1 MGRRR
6 SSSRT
11 RRRSR
16 RLSESSIHPSKT
28 QCLQTHSLTA
38 SEEILDCAMSPT
50 AMELQEIAAE
60 TAARDSVRRQMRWL
74 MQDMGMQQDD
84 LVLADTWKR
93 SSPSGGGM
101 AAVRAKEMRA
111 AGLDTEV
118 ADMPSRCPP
127 IGSRMSIID
136 LAGSRKRPVRS
147 PSLPSGLSRGAELS
161 WLQRDSTRPLPLQET
176 LSDAL
181 DELSVGLHSGHGSSV
196 SHGRSSSGAST
207 ASRARS
213 KSFNGASTASRR
225 SRTVLA
231 ADDLDCGLR
240 KQKAQ
245 TAPLLATWK

>member
-1 MGRRR
+1 
-6 SSSRT
+6 
-11 RRRSR
+11 
-16 RLSESSIHPSKT
+16 
-28 QCLQTHSLTA
+28 
-38 SEEILDCAMSPT
+38 
-50 AMELQEIAAE
+50 
-60 TAARDSVRRQMRWL
+60 

-118 ADMPSRCPP
+118 ADMPSRCPS

-181 DELSVGLHSGHGSSV
+181 DELSVG
-196 SHGRSSSGAST
+196 
-207 ASRARS
+207 
-213 KSFNGASTASRR
+213 
-225 SRTVLA
+225 
-231 ADDLDCGLR
+231 
-240 KQKAQ
+240 
-245 TAPLLATWK
+245 